1 MKKNMEQKKST
12 AVYLTPLT
20 NPLFLW
26 SGVFPMLFIIFV
38 FLGGPLLIMFVV
50 SFLTSD
56 SDGGVHLV
64 PSLAG
69 YKQIFFEQ
77 DWDGKWTF
85 SFAYPSILLRS
96 VVIAAATTLLCFL
109 AGFPVALYMGG
120 LSEKQKNLMLFFIT
134 IPFWTNLLVRTYA
147 WTNILG
153 RGGVLELPF
162 LATGLMSTDQSFDL
176 LYSNTAVAIGLL
188 YSYLPLMVIPIFTSI
203 ERMDQ
208 RLLDAAADLYASR
221 RVILTKVVLPLVKP
235 GVIAGMVLVFVPALG
250 AFIAPAI
257 LGANKD
263 LLWGTLVEQQFTTA
277 RNWVFGAAISNL
289 LLLVALVVVVV
300 QIKQERK
307 EKTNSLLANKQG
319 NK

>member
-1 MKKNMEQKKST
+1 MQQIKTGQQKSRQGKSH
-12 AVYLTPLT
+12 LTPLT

-26 SGVFPMLFIIFV
+26 SGVTPMLFVIFV
-38 FLGGPLLIMFVV
+38 FLGGPLLIMLLV

-56 SDGGVHLV
+56 PNGGATLV
-64 PSLAG
+64 PSLSG
-69 YKQIFFEQ
+69 YKQILFEQ
-77 DWDGKWTF
+77 NWDGESVLSF
-85 SFAYPSILLRS
+85 SYLSILLRS
-96 VVIAAATTLLCFL
+96 VIIAFTTTLLCFL
-109 AGFPVALYMGG
+109 VGFPVALYMGG
-120 LSEKQKNLMLFFIT
+120 VSEKKKNLMLFFIT
-134 IPFWTNLLVRTYA
+134 IPFFTNLLVRTYA

-153 RGGVLELPF
+153 KGGVLEMPF
-162 LATGLMSTDQSFDL
+162 LLTGLLSPEQSFNL

-188 YSYLPLMVIPIFTSI
+188 YSYLPLMVIPIFTSM
-203 ERMDQ
+203 ERLDQ

-221 RVILTKVVLPLVKP
+221 WVILTKVVLPIVKP

-289 LLLVALVVVVV
+289 LLFVALVVVVV
-300 QIKQERK
+300 QVKQERK
-307 EKTNSLLANKQG
+307 AKNSLLTA
-319 NK
+319 